1 LAHLTLVSYLA
12 PNLFWFYRAIGLYW
26 ERSLSI
32 SVDLTQAQGDP
43 LEDPRLLNNQLDV
56 AFLCGLPFARY
67 CQTSPE
73 QFQALVAPVM
83 TADRYQDHPVYFSDV
98 IVSATSDLKTFNQL
112 VGKTFCYNDPGSNS
126 GYTLMHYYLMH
137 NNYSVDF
144 FGKVMQSGSHQ
155 RSMRWVAEGKVD
167 CAAID
172 STVLQQELRMVPE
185 LAQQIR
191 VIESIGPCPIPPIVS
206 TRRLGTT
213 LLNQLQLALLQPDQE
228 LQSQMQ
234 QAGIRRFVAVQS
246 EGYAE
251 LAQIYDRT
259 SDYRTAFQALSRL
272 P

>member
-1 LAHLTLVSYLA
+1 MSNLTLVSYLA

-32 SVDLTQAQGDP
+32 SVDLTQAQVDP
-43 LEDPRLLNNQLDV
+43 LEDSRLLNNQLDV

-67 CQTSPE
+67 CQVMPE
-73 QFQALVAPVM
+73 RFQVLVAPVM
-83 TADRYQDHPVYFSDV
+83 AADRYQDHPVYFSDV
-98 IVSATSDLKTFNQL
+98 IVSATSNLKTFNSL
-112 VGKTFCYNDPGSNS
+112 VGRTFCYNDPGSNS
-126 GYTLMHYYLMH
+126 GYTLMHYYLMQ
-137 NNYSVDF
+137 NNYSADF

-155 RSMRWVAEGKVD
+155 RSIRWVAEGKAD

-191 VIESIGPCPIPPIVS
+191 VIESIGPCPIPPIVA
-206 TRRLGTT
+206 TQRLGTT
-213 LLNQLQLALLQPDQE
+213 LLNQLQMALLQPDRE

-246 EGYAE
+246 EEYAE

-259 SDYRTAFQALSRL
+259 SDYRITFQTLSRL